1 MVIQTNRTRFSALSI
16 SLHWLMLLLIVGAY
30 ASMELREGYPRGSD
44 TRELFKTV
52 HYMIGISVLALVVVR
67 IAARLLTPGPA
78 PLDEPAWRSLLA
90 RLVHLALYGFMIAM
104 PIAGWLILSGEGDA
118 IPFGL
123 PPLAAPSIALA
134 GQMEELHEAGAN
146 LGYLLVGLHA
156 VASLFHHFVLR
167 DGLLNRMRF
176 GRA

>member
-1 MVIQTNRTRFSALSI
+1 MVTETNRTRFSALSI
-16 SLHWLMLLLIVGAY
+16 GLHWLMLLLIVGAY

-44 TRELFKTV
+44 MRELFKTV
-52 HYMIGISVLALVVVR
+52 HYMIGISVLALVVLR

-78 PLDEPAWRSLLA
+78 PLEEPAWRSLVSK
-90 RLVHLALYGFMIAM
+90 LVHLALYGFMIAM
-104 PIAGWLILSGEGDA
+104 PVVGWLILSGEGDA

-123 PPLAAPSIALA
+123 PALAAPDRAFA
-134 GQMEELHEAGAN
+134 HQMEELHEAGAN

-156 VASLFHHFVLR
+156 AASLFHHFVLR

-176 GRA
+176 SKA